1 MRLVGRWAPMDMYE
15 EVWKLWDEGLR
26 PTTIAALLNV
36 TLQEVYDIL
45 DDGDSA
51 SEFEQYDEDIM

>member
-1 MRLVGRWAPMDMYE
+1 MGLVGRWAPMDMYE

-45 DDGDSA
+45 DDGDS
-51 SEFEQYDEDIM
+51 STEFEQYDEDTM

>member
-36 TLQEVYDIL
+36 TLQEVYDTL
-45 DDGDSA
+45 DDGDSY
-51 SEFEQYDEDIM
+51 EEMETYDEDKM

>member
-1 MRLVGRWAPMDMYE
+1 MGLVGRWAPMDMYE

-51 SEFEQYDEDIM
+51 TEFEQYDEDTM

>member
-1 MRLVGRWAPMDMYE
+1 MGLVGRWKPMDMYE

-26 PTTIAALLNV
+26 PTSIAGLLHL

-45 DDGDSA
+45 DDGDSVDDHDR
-51 SEFEQYDEDIM
+51 YDEDVM